1 MLIQISSGTV
11 FFGAN
16 DVFENIDL
24 TINENE
30 RVALVG
36 RNGSGKTTLLKV
48 LTGEQDL
55 SSGQVFKSGK
65 ITISYLQQ
73 NALINSEKTIRQEF
87 EEVFSDLLAKEKR
100 IEELSETLK
109 TNADTKLIEQ
119 FSRLQEEFKLEGGYT
134 YESEMYTVL
143 AGFGFK
149 KEEIDRQVSSF
160 SGGEKTKIAFAK
172 LLLAKPDLLLLDEPT
187 NHLDLST
194 IEWLENY
201 LAKYKKAMVIVSH
214 DRTFLDKTVNVVY
227 ELEYG
232 SIKRYA
238 GNYSSFVEQ
247 KKNDFLRQEAAYN
260 RQQKDIKRLE
270 ELIEKFRY
278 KKNKAAFAQSKIKY
292 LDRMEKIED
301 PKKADTKAF
310 KAKFVCGVKGGK
322 NVLSLD
328 HFKVGY
334 DHPLAEVTLNIE
346 RGGRICVMGDNGTG
360 KSTLLKTIIND
371 IKPLDGYMM
380 LGHQIEIGYF
390 DQNLANFHSGN
401 TVLEEL
407 WNEHP
412 DYDMYKIRS
421 TLGAFLF
428 TADEVFKEV
437 NVLSGGEKVRLSLAK
452 LMLKKANFL
461 ILDEPTNHLDIISK
475 EALENALNEYDGT
488 ILFVSHDRYFIKKI
502 ATSCLVIDDNKVT
515 YYPDGYKDYI
525 DAKKVN
531 ESLQEKK
538 ETKENVPLKQL
549 KNKPK
554 YNIGRI
560 ENEISLMEDI
570 LEDKRALRFEPE
582 YYQDMN
588 KMKELDEEIDDIH
601 NQIHA
606 LEEKWEEAMIEEEER
621 NKEVNNA

>member
-1 MLIQISSGTV
+1 MIAQISNGTV
-11 FFGAN
+11 YFGAN
-16 DVFENIDL
+16 DVFENIDF
-24 TINENE
+24 TVNENE
-30 RVALVG
+30 RIALVG

-48 LTGEQDL
+48 LTGENEL
-55 SSGQVFKSGK
+55 ASGQFIKANK
-65 ITISYLQQ
+65 TTISYLEQ
-73 NALINSEKTIRQEF
+73 NALINSNQSVKEYF
-87 EEVFSDLLAKEKR
+87 DEVFKDIIM
-100 IEELSETLK
+100 IENEMAEVSKMLETSH
-109 TNADTKLIEQ
+109 DDKLIEKY
-119 FSRLQEEFKLEGGYT
+119 SALEEEYKYVGGYT
-134 YESEMYTVL
+134 YQSEMYSVL
-143 AGFGFK
+143 NGFGFK
-149 KEEIDRQVSSF
+149 QEDINRNISSF
-160 SGGEKTKIAFAK
+160 SGGEKTKIAFAG
-172 LLLAKPDLLLLDEPT
+172 LLLSKPDLLLLDEPT
-187 NHLDLST
+187 NHLDLRT

-214 DRTFLDKTVNVVY
+214 DRTFIDKTVNVVY

-232 SIKRYA
+232 GIKRYA

-247 KKNDFLRQEAAYN
+247 KKNDLIRQESAYK

-292 LDRMEKIED
+292 LERMERIED

-310 KAKFVCGVKGGK
+310 KAKFVCGVRGGK
-322 NVLSLD
+322 TVLSLD

-334 DHPLAEVTLNIE
+334 DKPLAEVSLEIHK
-346 RGGRICVMGDNGTG
+346 GDRICVMGDNGTG
-360 KSTLLKTIIND
+360 KSTLLKSIIGD
-371 IKPLDGYMM
+371 VKPLDGYMM
-380 LGHQIEIGYF
+380 FGHQIETGYF

-407 WNEHP
+407 WNEYP
-412 DYDMYKIRS
+412 DLDMYKIRS
-421 TLGAFLF
+421 VLGAFLF

-502 ATSCLVIDDNKVT
+502 ATSCLVIDEDKVT

-525 DAKKVN
+525 DVKVK
-531 ESLQEKK
+531 EEIKEEKEKK
-538 ETKENVPLKQL
+538 ETKPLKEIKQ
-549 KNKPK
+549 KPK
-554 YNIGRI
+554 YNISRL

-570 LEDKRALRFEPE
+570 LEDKRALRYEPE
-582 YYQDMN
+582 YYQDMK
-588 KMKELDEEIDDIH
+588 KMAELDDEIDEIH
-601 NQIHA
+601 NKIHA
-606 LEEKWEEAMIEEEER
+606 LEEKWEEALKFEEEK
-621 NKEVNNA
+621 NKEV